1 MAVEAG
7 QDRVLSRMHA
17 LIGLKFILFPQGLAL
32 LAWLVVA
39 VISRWTQYKRD
50 QQLHAQLTLELL
62 YYRLLIPRQQRQFR
76 DRVRAVV
83 EDKEFIGRGIGVTS
97 AMQNSLAA
105 SLVQLT
111 FGLHLTTLAHF
122 TRIIVYP
129 DRYRSRIGQSDHVG
143 EVNPGLRTIVVSW
156 KRFCEDNRI
165 TDDAR
170 NLGLHEMAH
179 ALWFEHRAGTE
190 DLIRLDKRLM
200 IRWRELAKAEAARI
214 HAGQSSLFRDYAGTN
229 QEEFFAVAVEYF
241 FEQPAEFKQ
250 TLPELYDTMAG
261 LLKQDPASLLA

>member
-1 MAVEAG
+1 
-7 QDRVLSRMHA
+7 MHA
-17 LIGLKFILFPQGLAL
+17 LIILKSVLLPHGLAL

-39 VISRWTQYKRD
+39 IVSRWTQYKKD
-50 QQLHAQLTLELL
+50 QQLHAQLMQELL
-62 YYRLLIPRQQRQFR
+62 FYRRLDHRHQRRFR

-83 EDKEFIGRGIGVTS
+83 EDKEFIGRSIEVTP
-97 AMQNSLAA
+97 AVQNSLAA

-129 DRYRSRIGQSDHVG
+129 DRYRSRIGQTDHVG
-143 EVNPGLRTIVVSW
+143 EVNPGLRAIVISW
-156 KRFCEDNRI
+156 KRFCEDNHI
-165 TDDAR
+165 TDDGR

-179 ALWFEHRAGTE
+179 ALWFEDRTGNQ

-200 IRWRELAKAEAARI
+200 ARWRELAKAEAARI
-214 HAGQSSLFRDYAGTN
+214 HAGNSSLFRDYAGTN

-241 FEQPAEFKQ
+241 FEQPAEFRQ
-250 TLPELYDTMAG
+250 ALPELYATMAG
-261 LLKQDPASLLA
+261 LLKQDPAKGVSPNGTSTAR